1 MDETDKERLV
11 ERFRD
16 YLESMEEYLPQQAPE
31 TPDLFTLLSELTALK
46 NEVKIESRQ
55 VKTALD
61 EFRGLFDTLQQ
72 ANARLD
78 GELGRQREHET
89 RERQDAERDLL
100 LELLELRDRLQ
111 AGQDQ
116 LRGYRP
122 GWLARRGGAGEYVSG
137 IAAGQAMLLRRL
149 DEILA
154 RRGVRALPALEQ
166 RFDPRSMHA
175 AETANHPE
183 RDDGQV
189 VGEIRTGFF
198 FHGRLLRPAEVIVNK
213 RDSDS

>member
-78 GELGRQREHET
+78 GELGRQREHEN
-89 RERQDAERDLL
+89 RERQDAERDLY
-100 LELLELRDRLQ
+100 LRYGWTIPVRSLRYWALGIPLGFQ
-111 AGQDQ
+111 AS
-116 LRGYRP
+116 YT
-122 GWLARRGGAGEYVSG
+122 Y
-137 IAAGQAMLLRRL
+137 
-149 DEILA
+149 
-154 RRGVRALPALEQ
+154 
-166 RFDPRSMHA
+166 
-175 AETANHPE
+175 
-183 RDDGQV
+183 
-189 VGEIRTGFF
+189 
-198 FHGRLLRPAEVIVNK
+198 
-213 RDSDS
+213 